1 MECCLYSEPNV
12 RGYRK
17 IMLSLWL
24 KKGMFWVSEQ
34 RLFDQANTIH
44 RDNLMTELEIEELE
58 RNLVESNSYK
68 REERSA
74 DDTGDNL
81 GDEERDIFTSLET
94 NEEIGNLE
102 E

>member
-1 MECCLYSEPNV
+1 MN
-12 RGYRK
+12 
-17 IMLSLWL
+17 L
-24 KKGMFWVSEQ
+24 K
-34 RLFDQANTIH
+34 
-44 RDNLMTELEIEELE
+44 

-68 REERSA
+68 REGRSA

-94 NEEIGNLE
+94 NEEIDNLE